1 MRALAWLC
9 AMISVIALGAPA
21 LAQTG
26 ALPVES
32 YGRLPAVIDTAI
44 SPDGQRVAVAVSGD
58 GVTGFQIIN
67 LQSGRTEHNYQTP
80 SEISL
85 RGVGWG
91 DSEHAL
97 MVVSGARNV
106 FVRSA
111 GQRAFEI
118 PSVIVFDLASG
129 RQRDLEVA
137 SSLVA
142 PIEGQPGV
150 GYALGRDEARRLIV
164 YRVNFENASA
174 RRVDA
179 AAREAVDVVI
189 DNNGAIVARVDSDEE
204 TNRWDLYS
212 YSGGA
217 ARQVFG
223 EISDTGQPIG
233 LAGLLPDGRLVV
245 SGRLN
250 EDARSRVYAV
260 DMTSGERSVLY
271 EHARYDVSG
280 VVLDP
285 ASHLVVGVSWV
296 EDLPTQ
302 HFFDAQLQAVYER
315 VQTIFSDGYAT
326 LDSWSADRSRFI
338 VRAERADDGGAY
350 YLFEPASGAVRSVAR
365 NYRDLIGARNVG
377 DRRAI
382 TYPARD
388 GTRIPAYLT
397 LPEGQERN
405 LPLVLLVHGGPH
417 ARDNFTFD
425 WWASFLASRG
435 YAVLQPNYR
444 GSTGYGHAWFDAGRG
459 GWGDG
464 VMQTDVEDGVVA
476 LIRSGVVDASRVCI
490 VGASY
495 GGYAALAGAT
505 ITPDRYRC
513 AVSVAGVSDPGRM
526 VQETVRFA
534 GGRAG
539 ISDWWR
545 LSIGDPRADAEHLR
559 QIAPVN
565 LAQRVRVPI
574 LLIHGNDDSVVPLQQ
589 SQRMAEALRAAGKP
603 HQLIVLDGDD
613 HWLSDMA
620 TRTRMLR
627 EIETFLAQEL
637 RTGSVQVDPDH
648 TIPSR
653 Q

>member
-1 MRALAWLC
+1 M
-9 AMISVIALGAPA
+9 
-21 LAQTG
+21 AQT
-26 ALPVES
+26 APLPVES
-32 YGRLPAVIDTAI
+32 YGRLPAVIGARI
-44 SPDGQRVAVAVSGD
+44 SPDGERVAVAVSGD
-58 GVTGFQIIN
+58 GVTGFQIVN
-67 LQSGRTEHNYQTP
+67 LQTGQTEHNYQTP
-80 SEISL
+80 SAISL

-91 DSEHAL
+91 DNDHAL
-97 MVVSGARNV
+97 MIVSGARSY

-111 GQRAFEI
+111 GERAVEFS
-118 PSVIVFDLASG
+118 SVVVFDRTNG

-137 SSLVA
+137 SSLIS

-150 GYALGRDEARRLIV
+150 GYALGRDETRRLIV
-164 YRVNFENASA
+164 YRVNLENGAA
-174 RRVDA
+174 RQVDT

-189 DNNGAIVARVDSDEE
+189 DNNGTIVARVDSDEQ

-212 YSGGA
+212 LIGGQE
-217 ARQVFG
+217 RQLLG
-223 EISDTGQPIG
+223 EVSDTGEPIG

-250 EDARSRVYAV
+250 NDVRGRVYAV
-260 DMTSGERSVLY
+260 DMTTGERAVLS
-271 EHARYDVSG
+271 EHERYDVEG
-280 VVLDP
+280 VILDP

-302 HFFDAQLQAVYER
+302 RFFDAQLQTVYDR
-315 VQTIFSDGYAT
+315 VNTIFADGYAT
-326 LDSWSADRSRFI
+326 LSSWSADRSRFI
-338 VRAERADDGGAY
+338 VRAERADDAGAY
-350 YLFEPASGAVRSVAR
+350 YMFEPATGNLRSVAR
-365 NYRDLIGARNVG
+365 NYRDLVGARHVG

-397 LPEGQERN
+397 LPDGQDRN

-417 ARDNFTFD
+417 ARDVFTFD

-476 LIRSGVVDASRVCI
+476 LIRSGVVDPARVCI

-526 VQETVRFA
+526 VRETVRFA

-545 LSIGDPRADAEHLR
+545 LSIGDPRADAAHLR

-565 LAQRVRVPI
+565 LAERVRVPV
-574 LLIHGNDDSVVPLQQ
+574 LLIHGDDDSVVPLQQ

-603 HQLIVLDGDD
+603 HQLVVLDGDD
-613 HWLSDMA
+613 HWLSAAA
-620 TRTRMLR
+620 TRTQMLR
-627 EIETFLAQEL
+627 EIETFLAREL
-637 RTGSVQVDPDH
+637 RTGDVQVDPDN